1 MSGPWGTLEQIA
13 GAALV
18 TLVLLDVFVTVLY
31 ARVHSGYLSQHFAR
45 LVWHVFDGVSSLF
58 KRYRPMILAFSGPVI
73 VVSVLAMWALLLIVG
88 SGMIYHPELGRAVQ
102 ASHGAT
108 PAGFI
113 AAMYAAGYVTV
124 GAAGDIT
131 PRTPVFRLLF
141 VAEWAVGMS
150 LLSMTISYLMQIY
163 TALLRRNELGL
174 KLHLLTGSSGDAAE
188 LVARIAPCGRFE
200 IAYNHLLEAAAEMT
214 SVKEGHQFY
223 PVLFYFRFR
232 EPYYSVSRT
241 ALVALDSVTL
251 MRAAF
256 RNDEAGWIKNSGAL
270 CQFSDAATLMVKI
283 LEDTFLHGA
292 PGPMPDVGPQTSER
306 WRARYEAAAEKFR
319 GAGIHT
325 VDDQAGGDC
334 YVELRSKWDPLITTL
349 APNMAY
355 TMEEIDPVGSNPPR
369 RRAPSAAAD

>member
-1 MSGPWGTLEQIA
+1 MRGPWGTVEQIA
-13 GAALV
+13 GVALV

-31 ARVHSGYLSQHFAR
+31 ARIHSGFLSQRLAR

-58 KRYRPMILAFSGPVI
+58 KKHRPVILAFSGPVI
-73 VVSVLAMWALLLIVG
+73 VVFVLAVWALALIVG
-88 SGMIYHPELGRAVQ
+88 SAMIYHPELGRAVQ
-102 ASHGAT
+102 SSHGGT
-108 PAGFI
+108 PTGFI
-113 AAMYAAGYVTV
+113 AAMYTAGYGTV

-131 PRTPVFRLLF
+131 PRTPAFRILF
-141 VAEWAVGMS
+141 LTGWVVGMS
-150 LLSMTISYLMQIY
+150 LLSLTISYLMQIY

-174 KLHLLTGSSGDAAE
+174 KLHLLTGLSGDAAE
-188 LVARIAPCGRFE
+188 LVARIAPWGRLE
-200 IAYNHLLEAAAEMT
+200 TAYNHLLESAAEIT
-214 SVKEGHQFY
+214 SVKEGHHFY

-251 MRAAF
+251 IRSAF
-256 RNDEAGWIKNSGAL
+256 RDDEAGWFKNSGAL
-270 CQFSDAATLMVKI
+270 CQFADAAKLLVKI

-292 PGPMPDVGPQTSER
+292 PGPIPVVDPHTRDR

-325 VDDQAGGDC
+325 VDDGAGGDS
-334 YVELRSKWDPLITTL
+334 YIELRSKWDPLITTL

-355 TMEEIDPVGSNPPR
+355 SMDEIDPVGSNPPR